1 MVIID
6 STFISLYKKFFSS
19 NKLIDIVIGVFEIS
33 HIIKYGVD
41 SNGVGYNLILDCESQ
56 LLLEFLCYAWTSKI
70 KATAFKKAM
79 EEWIVNQEVPY
90 HIIPKKDYFEY
101 VRENVVLQCPK
112 GFDI

>member
-6 STFISLYKKFFSS
+6 TTFISLYKKFFSS

-70 KATAFKKAM
+70 RATAFKKAM
-79 EEWIVNQEVPY
+79 EEWIAHQRVPY
-90 HIIPKKDYFEY
+90 HIIPKKDFTEY
-101 VRENVVLQCPK
+101 VRENDFLQCPK
-112 GFDI
+112 GFNL